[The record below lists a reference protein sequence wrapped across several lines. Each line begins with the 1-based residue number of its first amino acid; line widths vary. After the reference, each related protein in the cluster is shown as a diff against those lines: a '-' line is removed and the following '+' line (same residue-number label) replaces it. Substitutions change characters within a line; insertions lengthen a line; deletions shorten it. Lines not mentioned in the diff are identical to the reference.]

1 MKDWI
6 TLIQNVGFP
15 IAVALYLLFRYDKRL
30 GQHCEVLK
38 KINEKM
44 AILIELHRAKK

>member
-1 MKDWI
+1 MKEWI
-6 TLIQNVGFP
+6 VLIQNVGFP

-30 GQHCEVLK
+30 GQLSEVLK
-38 KINEKM
+38 HINEKM